1 VNVIRMEIFEKNLAI
16 LRRNDHHLAEM
27 VTELPEQGRI
37 SVEIAGNGE
46 PTVKIRGFA
55 LHSFRDPGKEGW
67 NWARRAASEYNL
79 PASRGTTVLGF
90 GLGYHLKGLAGLKIG
105 GTVIEPDLEMFAAAL
120 KHLDLTDVLEN
131 YRVLVGISPERL
143 RRAHGDTLA
152 QTILPHPPALRLHPD
167 TLGKLQRYGE
177 GLKTARSGGLKILLV
192 NPISGGSLPIA
203 HYCAAALRSMG
214 HLVTT
219 FASEAFAQGMDFAG
233 NYRFERCRKA
243 FRSGLTETISRGVEL
258 LAKETRPDMVL
269 ALAQAPLLPETLN
282 RFTEMEIPT
291 AFWFVEDYR
300 VLTYWRELAPSYTHI
315 FGIQKEE
322 FRRELSAIGVTRY
335 DYLPTAAAPEIHL
348 PLELALEGQKKYG
361 SPLSFVG
368 AGYHNRRNFFRG
380 LADYPFRI
388 WGSGWPM
395 VPPLDRLIQLNAARI
410 DTETCVKI
418 FNASA
423 INLNLH
429 SSLSHDGVVPEG
441 DFVNPRT
448 FEIVSCGAFQL
459 ADKRTLLGELFE
471 EGEMELFGDLA
482 ELRGKIDHYLAQ
494 PEERNRFAQLGR
506 ARVLREHTYIR
517 RMEELLA
524 VMLVDQSAMAQ
535 KHATRMNEQD
545 LMREEINHQVGL
557 RELLDRL
564 PLAVSP
570 TLADIYGAIRER
582 EGSLSRAEKI
592 FLALK
597 HVELKLD

>member
-1 VNVIRMEIFEKNLAI
+1 
-16 LRRNDHHLAEM
+16 
-27 VTELPEQGRI
+27 
-37 SVEIAGNGE
+37 
-46 PTVKIRGFA
+46 
-55 LHSFRDPGKEGW
+55 
-67 NWARRAASEYNL
+67 
-79 PASRGTTVLGF
+79 
-90 GLGYHLKGLAGLKIG
+90 
-105 GTVIEPDLEMFAAAL
+105 
-120 KHLDLTDVLEN
+120 
-131 YRVLVGISPERL
+131 
-143 RRAHGDTLA
+143 
-152 QTILPHPPALRLHPD
+152 
-167 TLGKLQRYGE
+167 
-177 GLKTARSGGLKILLV
+177 
-192 NPISGGSLPIA
+192 
-203 HYCAAALRSMG
+203 
-214 HLVTT
+214 
-219 FASEAFAQGMDFAG
+219 
-233 NYRFERCRKA
+233 
-243 FRSGLTETISRGVEL
+243 
-258 LAKETRPDMVL
+258 
-269 ALAQAPLLPETLN
+269 
-282 RFTEMEIPT
+282 
-291 AFWFVEDYR
+291 
-300 VLTYWRELAPSYTHI
+300 
-315 FGIQKEE
+315 
-322 FRRELSAIGVTRY
+322 
-335 DYLPTAAAPEIHL
+335 
-348 PLELALEGQKKYG
+348 
-361 SPLSFVG
+361 
-368 AGYHNRRNFFRG
+368 
-380 LADYPFRI
+380 
-388 WGSGWPM
+388 M
-395 VPPLDRLIQLNAARI
+395 VPPLARLIQLNAARI
-410 DTETCVKI
+410 DTKTCVRI

-423 INLNLH
+423 VNLNLH